1 MNHTFTP
8 RRNPKSPQNL
18 EAARAAFGAAAVN
31 GEAPRVGGAEDF
43 AWALAHAP
51 GNFAFIGNGDTA
63 VCHSPHYDF
72 NDDALLHGVRY
83 FTTLVRQ
90 RLK

>member
-1 MNHTFTP
+1 MAATQHA
-8 RRNPKSPQNL
+8 L
-18 EAARAAFGAAAVN
+18 EAARAAFGASAVN
-31 GEAPRVGGAEDF
+31 GEAARVGGAEDF

-72 NDDALLHGVRY
+72 NDDAIPHGVRY

-90 RLK
+90 RLAPG